1 MHKIELNNLSTY
13 IDETIRVMIWPL
25 RKLAISG
32 NLCFVI
38 FANMYTTMSQLL
50 LMIVLLI
57 KTIFFNE
64 ILITNA
70 KCFCQNKSS
79 NLNHDSCDTFF
90 PKRCYLPV
98 ETH

>member
-1 MHKIELNNLSTY
+1 MLCHFCKYVHNNESTI
-13 IDETIRVMIWPL
+13 IDDR
-25 RKLAISG
+25 LANKG
-32 NLCFVI
+32 N
-38 FANMYTTMSQLL
+38 
-50 LMIVLLI
+50 
-57 KTIFFNE
+57 FFNE